1 MIVFVVNFI
10 PLLMCNYLIY
20 SVSDIDKNL
29 KLLVGY
35 TLLEIYILYLI
46 NYG

>member
-1 MIVFVVNFI
+1 MIVFVFNLV
-10 PLLMCNYLIY
+10 PLLIVNYLIFLDK
-20 SVSDIDKNL
+20 SVKAWI
-29 KLLVGY
+29 GY

>member
-1 MIVFVVNFI
+1 MIVFVVNLV
-10 PLLMCNYLIY
+10 PLLMINYLILLDK
-20 SVSDIDKNL
+20 SVKGWI
-29 KLLVGY
+29 GY

>member
-1 MIVFVVNFI
+1 MIVFVVNLI
-10 PLLMCNYLIY
+10 PLLMINYLIVLDE
-20 SVSDIDKNL
+20 SVKHSWI
-29 KLLVGY
+29 GY

>member
-1 MIVFVVNFI
+1 MLVFVANFM
-10 PLLMCNYLIY
+10 PLLMINYLIFTAKKQ
-20 SVSDIDKNL
+20 SAWI
-29 KLLVGY
+29 GY